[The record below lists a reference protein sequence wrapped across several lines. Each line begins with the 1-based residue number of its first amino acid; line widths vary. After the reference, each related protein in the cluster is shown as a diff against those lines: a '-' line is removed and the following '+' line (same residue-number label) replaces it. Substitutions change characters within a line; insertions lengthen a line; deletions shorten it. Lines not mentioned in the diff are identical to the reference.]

1 MSVCE
6 MGKKE
11 QVPGTCDE
19 AHITFFGVSR
29 GEDGALGAPRVRSQR
44 VLALASWP
52 KKGVRHPHQLDL
64 LCPLFASTLLVD
76 VQCQFPRER
85 HARPLRHFLA
95 PKGTSCWPR
104 HCEVDSAALRD
115 D

>member
-1 MSVCE
+1 
-6 MGKKE
+6 MGKKANRC
-11 QVPGTCDE
+11 PPRTCDE
-19 AHITFFGVSR
+19 AHITFLVYLAGKTELSEHR
-29 GEDGALGAPRVRSQR
+29 ACAAS

-95 PKGTSCWPR
+95 PKGTSCRPR